1 MKRDLVL
8 RQARTIAELSQELQK
23 TQCLLDQANSNSLS
37 LLSES
42 KTLKLALSERQYRES
57 SLRATSDLIEEK
69 LRQERQVVAELSQ
82 QLGETQDQLVSTM
95 SRLVAAET
103 ANSETSKRN
112 AELMKKVAE
121 LESSRRE
128 ISSECE
134 KLRFYGS
141 DESLRDINYRKLC
154 QLLLSKDCFQQLRQ
168 LLGPDFSQLVQK
180 YEREIELLERRTQ
193 GLETSLEVMEMR
205 LEAAS
210 YPN

>member
-23 TQCLLDQANSNSLS
+23 TQLLLDQANSHSFS
-37 LLSES
+37 HISES
-42 KTLKLALSERQYRES
+42 KSLKLALSESQYRES
-57 SLRATSDLIEEK
+57 SLRAASDLAEEK

-82 QLGETQDQLVSTM
+82 QLGATQDQLVSAM

-103 ANSETSKRN
+103 VNGETAKRN
-112 AELMKKVAE
+112 AELMRKVGE
-121 LESSRRE
+121 LEISKRE
-128 ISSECE
+128 IASECE

-154 QLLLSKDCFQQLRQ
+154 QLLLSKDCFKQLRQ
-168 LLGPDFSQLVQK
+168 LLGADFSLLVQR
-180 YEREIELLERRTQ
+180 YEREIELLEMKTQ